1 MICGAIPFYSNLVVL
16 IALLYLL
23 INGQLC
29 IILVE
34 LGFQEL
40 VTTLGGESM
49 CGANP
54 SYSNLIVLEVNF
66 GHKMYDLISSE

>member
-40 VTTLGGESM
+40 
-49 CGANP
+49 
-54 SYSNLIVLEVNF
+54 NL
-66 GHKMYDLISSE
+66 